1 MVTSQQ
7 ERSNR
12 LLEVVASQRQDLET
26 MFERLEP
33 GSTDSR
39 ERRER
44 VGEIDQ
50 LAQADGAVSPRY
62 CRYGRPTSGAA
73 GR

>member
-26 MFERLEP
+26 MFERETEA
-33 GSTDSR
+33 TDSR

-44 VGEIDQ
+44 VGEIEE
-50 LAQADGAVSPRY
+50 LAQADGAVSPR
-62 CRYGRPTSGAA
+62 
-73 GR
+73 